1 MKAVLVGIR
10 LALIAIQRNV
20 LRAAL
25 TELGILI
32 AVAAVVAITSLGAGA
47 RDSMANKI
55 AALGSNIFVVFPQ
68 STAVSGA
75 HGKQGSGKRLSDDD
89 ARAIEREATSVK
101 AIAPLLGLQGQVV
114 YGDRNWSTDMNGTTQ
129 SILEVGSWK
138 VERGDMWSDH
148 DEATKAKV
156 CVLGTTVAKN
166 LFGSSDPVGQ
176 TIRIG
181 RYPYKVVGVF
191 KSKGQGAFGNDQDD
205 VVMMP
210 IGSMRA
216 RLLKSPPGFAG
227 ILLVSATSAETSD
240 RAVDQV
246 KSILRQRHGFSNDEE
261 VRADFDIQSQ
271 KQFAEAQGTIYNIVT
286 AVLVA
291 IAGISLL
298 VGGIGV
304 MNIMLVSV
312 TERTREIGIRMAIG
326 AQEGDIRTQFL
337 VEAVVLAMI
346 GGVVGAILG
355 TIIVF
360 VSAQKLGWEMH
371 ISPGALLVSLAV
383 SGFTGVAFGFFP
395 ARRAAKLDPILALHY
410 E

>member
-1 MKAVLVGIR
+1 MNAVLVGVR
-10 LALIAIQRNV
+10 LAFIAIQRNI

-25 TELGILI
+25 TVLGILI

-47 RDSMANKI
+47 RDAMANKI

-75 HGKQGSGKRLSDDD
+75 QGKQGSGKRLSDDD

-101 AIAPLLGLQGQVV
+101 SVAPMLEVQAQVV
-114 YGDRNWSTDMNGTTQ
+114 YRDRNWNTDLNGTTQ
-129 SILEVGSWK
+129 SILDVASWQ
-138 VERGDMWSDH
+138 VEHGDMWTDH

-156 CVLGTTVAKN
+156 CVVGTTVGRN
-166 LFGSSDPVGQ
+166 LFGTSDPVGE

-216 RLLKSPPGFAG
+216 RILKSPPGFAG

-240 RAVDQV
+240 RAVEQV
-246 KSILRQRHGFSNDEE
+246 TNILRQRHAIAEGA
-261 VRADFDIQSQ
+261 RADFDTQSQ
-271 KQFAEAQGTIYNIVT
+271 KQFGEVQGTIYNIVT

-298 VGGIGV
+298 VGGVGV

-337 VEAVVLAMI
+337 VESVVLAMI
-346 GGVVGAILG
+346 GGIIGAVLG
-355 TIIVF
+355 TVVVF
-360 VSAQKLGWEMH
+360 FSTQSLGWEMH
-371 ISPGALLVSLAV
+371 ISPAALLVSLAV

>member
-1 MKAVLVGIR
+1 MKAILVGIR
-10 LALIAIQRNV
+10 LAVIAIQRNV

-25 TELGILI
+25 TVLGILI
-32 AVAAVVAITSLGAGA
+32 AVASVVAITSLGGGA
-47 RDSMANKI
+47 RDAMATKI

-89 ARAIEREATSVK
+89 ARAIEREAPSVK
-101 AIAPLLGLQGQVV
+101 SVAPFLGLQGQVV
-114 YGDRNWSTDMNGTTQ
+114 YGDRNWSTDINGTTTA
-129 SILEVGSWK
+129 ILEVASWK
-138 VERGDMWSDH
+138 VEHGEMWSEH

-156 CVLGTTVAKN
+156 CVLGTTVARN

-176 TIRIG
+176 MIRIG
-181 RYPYKVVGVF
+181 RYPYKVVGVY
-191 KSKGQGAFGNDQDD
+191 KSKGEGAFGNDQDD

-216 RLLKSPPGFAG
+216 RVLKSPPGFAG
-227 ILLVSATSAETSD
+227 ILLISATSTDTSD

-246 KSILRQRHGFSNDEE
+246 TQILRQRHAIAENAK
-261 VRADFDIQSQ
+261 ADFDVQSQ
-271 KQFAEAQGTIYNIVT
+271 KQFAEVQGTIYDVVT

-337 VEAVVLAMI
+337 VEAVVLALI
-346 GGVVGAILG
+346 GGIVGAVLG
-355 TIIVF
+355 AVIVF
-360 VSAQKLGWEMH
+360 FSAESLGWEMH
-371 ISPGALLVSLAV
+371 ISSAALVIGLAV
-383 SGFTGVAFGFFP
+383 SGLTGVAFGFFP